1 MEEILVDEN
10 GYKQFFEEL
19 KRLEDLSRSN
29 SALGSEVYK
38 DAVGDGWHDN
48 FAFEESMRESRAIA
62 KRIDDLLSKKQYL
75 KIVDDKDKKE
85 NLVNIGDK
93 VSINIKYSDD
103 DIETEVITLT
113 GNYIPNTTNEIN
125 EIHNL
130 KIPKEQVF
138 LSAAFHDVAKFLDKK
153 SMLEILD
160 KYFHNIYQ
168 SLLEYPS
175 IWHSFVGKIVAREKY
190 GIIDDRI
197 SITLLYTFFNLFQI
211 KLISFFC

>member
-19 KRLEDLSRSN
+19 KRLEDLNRSN

-62 KRIDDLLSKKQYL
+62 KRIDDLLSKRQYL
-75 KIVDDKDKKE
+75 KIVDDKHKKE

-125 EIHNL
+125 EISLNSPL
-130 KIPKEQVF
+130 GKALFKAKIGT
-138 LSAAFHDVAKFLDKK
+138 ST
-153 SMLEILD
+153 S
-160 KYFHNIYQ
+160 Y
-168 SLLEYPS
+168 
-175 IWHSFVGKIVAREKY
+175 FVGNSEIFITVLEK
-190 GIIDDRI
+190 
-197 SITLLYTFFNLFQI
+197 LNN
-211 KLISFFC
+211 

>member
-113 GNYIPNTTNEIN
+113 GNYIPNTTNEISLN
-125 EIHNL
+125 SPLGKAVYKKKIGDTCSYSVNNRNFSVLL
-130 KIPKEQVF
+130 KQKMDLTKENGAPV
-138 LSAAFHDVAKFLDKK
+138 KK
-153 SMLEILD
+153 L
-160 KYFHNIYQ
+160 K
-168 SLLEYPS
+168 
-175 IWHSFVGKIVAREKY
+175 K
-190 GIIDDRI
+190 
-197 SITLLYTFFNLFQI
+197 
-211 KLISFFC
+211 

>member
-62 KRIDDLLSKKQYL
+62 
-75 KIVDDKDKKE
+75 
-85 NLVNIGDK
+85 
-93 VSINIKYSDD
+93 
-103 DIETEVITLT
+103 EVITLT

-125 EIHNL
+125 EISLNSPL
-130 KIPKEQVF
+130 GKALFKAKIGT
-138 LSAAFHDVAKFLDKK
+138 ST
-153 SMLEILD
+153 S
-160 KYFHNIYQ
+160 Y
-168 SLLEYPS
+168 
-175 IWHSFVGKIVAREKY
+175 FVGNSEIFITILEK
-190 GIIDDRI
+190 
-197 SITLLYTFFNLFQI
+197 LNN
-211 KLISFFC
+211 